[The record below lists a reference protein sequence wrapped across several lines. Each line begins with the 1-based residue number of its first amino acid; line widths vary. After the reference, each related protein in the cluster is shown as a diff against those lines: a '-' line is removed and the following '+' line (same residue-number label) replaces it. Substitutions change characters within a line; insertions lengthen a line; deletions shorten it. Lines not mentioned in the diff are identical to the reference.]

1 MTCTFMSSCI
11 VLLDIGHQMYRLF
24 VLGGFKKGIR
34 TQEEIEED
42 DLTQKLSSYR
52 DTWYFDMGY

>member
-1 MTCTFMSSCI
+1 MSSCI